1 MKTMNTPGSIWATRP
16 HRLPRSQGGNGI
28 LGGVCAGFGARFQID
43 PVIVRLVFI
52 VTSLAFGD
60 GFFIYLLCWLN
71 MPRYGLALS
80 PWQSL
85 QAHRKELTESERN
98 ERATAVAICIAIGIV
113 FPGLIVL
120 GKLWAALLSAL
131 ILATGW
137 YLAYTRQPLP
147 PAALGSAGSVPKA
160 PGGRKRI
167 WIPATII
174 LAVLSVAA
182 TAKFQSHWFIA
193 KDDDP
198 LHDVKV
204 FAGPVVVDLTDIDP
218 LDEDAAIEVRNTF
231 GRVDLRLPK
240 NVPVQVTCD
249 SVAGEI
255 DCPADELNSD
265 AKGHRLTVDVRQ
277 RFGYIR
283 AYFVE

>member
-1 MKTMNTPGSIWATRP
+1 MNTPGSIWATRP
-16 HRLPRSQGGNGI
+16 PRLPRSQGGNGI

-52 VTSLAFGD
+52 VTSVAFGG

-85 QAHRKELTESERN
+85 QAHRNELTESERD
-98 ERATAVAICIAIGIV
+98 ERGTAVAICIAIGIV

-137 YLAYTRQPLP
+137 YLAYTREPLP
-147 PAALGSAGSVPKA
+147 PAALGNAGSVPKA

-198 LHDVKV
+198 LNDVKV

-218 LDEDAAIEVRNTF
+218 LDEDVAIEVRNTF

-249 SVAGEI
+249 TVAGEI
-255 DCPADELNSD
+255 ECPADELNSD
-265 AKGHRLTVDVRQ
+265 AKGHRLTIDVRQ

-283 AYFVE
+283 AYFVK